1 MLNADLNDGRLWCSR
16 KGTVFADRPYM
27 YLLSGY
33 IGEGDSIAVQLTDRR
48 VEASMHDTR
57 ITGRFDALNVEL
69 QQSLTYSERGIE
81 ESVTLRNL
89 NSEPVTFS
97 DIGLGFAAELADRD
111 AWRLCAIPF
120 RVQLDGSR
128 HDYTAADLRDGDFHN
143 AVYEEKSRPEI
154 PLCEDSRL
162 RSEAWAWW
170 HDEQGLV
177 IIKYNNADIE
187 LSVAAP
193 LLCEGEQVLRYGGVG
208 SCLYGESTAGHKLEP
223 GEAFTFGT
231 TFYLHVEGKIEN
243 AFSAYRDFLDSRGHG
258 FPSDY
263 DPPVNWNELYDIG
276 WYHSDA
282 KLLKENYTLDALRRE
297 AAKAK
302 DCGCELLYLDPGWE
316 VVEGSTLWDESRLGS
331 VEDLVELLDRE
342 FGLTLGF
349 RTVLRSYRDDW
360 PRQYVVQHPGKPK
373 EKLKW
378 GDLTFWE
385 LCLCDDT
392 FRKEKIERIQN
403 IADKG
408 IRFLMV
414 DEMDWRGPC
423 HDPDHSHDMPTTAV
437 DHVRAVYD
445 LCKKLRRS
453 CPELIIECHDPVWPW
468 FTSIYVPTYF
478 QQAFGNAGS
487 YDENWGFEYMWD
499 CIEDLKSGK
508 ALALYYYNLACNIPL
523 YLHITMA
530 ADNDACLF
538 FWWAASTVRHLGIG
552 GKHGHE
558 SVDPKE
564 KLPHNPEKRFAAYQA
579 QMKLYR
585 KLKPYFV
592 RGTFHG
598 LGEHIHLHTL
608 PDRLGGVLVV
618 FNLTDTDQ
626 VIETPLAGASIRA
639 DCELPVIGGVGQW
652 KDSDFIIRCEVPPM
666 SPAVITIGEAVESL
680 GNP

>member
-1 MLNADLNDGRLWCSR
+1 MLKADLNNGRLWCSR
-16 KGTVFADRPYM
+16 RGTVFADRPYR
-27 YLLSGY
+27 YQLSGRV
-33 IGEGDSIAVQLTDRR
+33 GAGASIIDQLTSRD
-48 VEASMHDTR
+48 VEASTDGAR
-57 ITGRFDALNVEL
+57 ITATFGALNVQLRQEFN
-69 QQSLTYSERGIE
+69 YSESGVE
-81 ESVTLRNL
+81 ESITLENL
-89 NSEPVTFS
+89 NTEPVVFS
-97 DIGLGFAAELADRD
+97 DIGFGFAAGLSNRD
-111 AWRLCAIPF
+111 NWRLCAIPF

-128 HDYTAADLRDGDFHN
+128 HDYPAVDLRDGNFHN

-154 PLCEDSRL
+154 PLYEDGRL
-162 RSEAWAWW
+162 RSEAWSWW
-170 HDEQGLV
+170 CGDEGLV

-193 LLCEGEQVLRYGGVG
+193 LEADGEQVLRFGGAAT
-208 SCLYGESTAGHKLEP
+208 CLYGEPTAGHHLAP
-223 GEAFTFGT
+223 GQAFTFGA
-231 TFYLHVEGKIEN
+231 TFYMPVEGKIEN
-243 AFSAYRDFLDSRGHG
+243 AFTAYRDFLDARGHG

-263 DPPVNWNELYDIG
+263 NPPVNWNELYDIG

-282 KLLKENYTLDALRRE
+282 NLLKENYTLAALRRE

-316 VVEGSTLWDESRLGS
+316 VAEGTTLWDESRLGS

-360 PRQYVVQHPGKPK
+360 PRQYIVQHPGKPK

-445 LCKKLRRS
+445 LCRELRRR
-453 CPELIIECHDPVWPW
+453 CPQLIVECHDPVWPW

-478 QQAFGNAGS
+478 QQAFGNAGA

-538 FWWAASTVRHLGIG
+538 FWWAASTVRHLGVG

-564 KLPHNPEKRFAAYQA
+564 KLPHDPDKRFAAYKA
-579 QMKLYR
+579 QMKLYQ

-598 LGEHIHLHTL
+598 LDEHIHLHTL
-608 PDRLGGVLVV
+608 PDRVGGVLVV
-618 FNLTDTDQ
+618 FNLSDTVQ
-626 VIETPLAGASIRA
+626 VIETRLTGEKIRA
-639 DCELPVIGGVGQW
+639 NCELPVLGGVGEW
-652 KDSDFIIRCEVPPM
+652 EDPDFRIQCEVPAM
-666 SPAVITIGEAVESL
+666 SPAVVSIGDAT
-680 GNP
+680 GNL